1 MLRLFLVVF
10 LVFIS
15 LSFADEFEDG
25 FEDES
30 EEVVVEEIE
39 KKNYYLL
46 GNVEQQAN
54 FATHNTRPHNNLN
67 ALKSS
72 LYFESE
78 YSFNENNK
86 LRVSAKAFYDFIYD
100 IQSDRSYTQEEKD
113 DMRYEAEI
121 FDLYLQ
127 GKITNNLDYKIGRQ
141 VVVWGRSD
149 TIRVTDILNPLD
161 NRSPGVTDIEDLRLP
176 VAMAKFD
183 YYFGDWAASAIVIG
197 ETRYSKNPAF
207 GSDFYPFTQRIPSVY
222 QTKKPSYALSLEGT
236 FSAWDMS
243 LYAAKTTED
252 ALLSHDEL
260 YMFGY
265 ALNYIYGSW
274 LFKSEGAYFDK
285 YRVPNTQDKT
295 FSYILVGF
303 EYNGIDETVI
313 AFDVANKFLPDSKD
327 ETQSAF
333 RISSN
338 FMNDTLTVNY
348 LISLYGKDFSEG
360 GFARVWLDYEIN
372 DTLSASVGYVEYIKG
387 SPLFDVINNNDMLFT
402 SLKYSF

>member
-1 MLRLFLVVF
+1 MFVSVLFF
-10 LVFIS
+10 TS
-15 LSFADEFEDG
+15 LSFADEFDDG

-30 EEVVVEEIE
+30 EEVVVEEIQ

-72 LYFESE
+72 LYLESE

-86 LRVSAKAFYDFIYD
+86 IRVSAKAFYDFIYD
-100 IQSDRSYTQEEKD
+100 MQSDRSYTQEEKD

-141 VVVWGRSD
+141 VLVWGRSD

-207 GSDFYPFTQRIPSVY
+207 GSDFYPFAQRVPEPY
-222 QTKKPSYALSLEGT
+222 KTNKPAYALNLQGT

-252 ALLSHDEL
+252 ALLSHDEF

-265 ALNYIYGSW
+265 AFNTIYGSW

-285 YRVPNTQDKT
+285 YRIQNTQDKT
-295 FSYILVGF
+295 FSHILVGF
-303 EYNGIDETVI
+303 EYNGINETVI
-313 AFDVANKFLPDSKD
+313 AFDIANKFLKDSKD
-327 ETQSAF
+327 VTQSAL
-333 RISSN
+333 RVSSD
-338 FMNDTLTVNY
+338 FMNDTLKGNY
-348 LISLYGKDFSEG
+348 LLSLYGKSLNEG
-360 GFARVWLDYEIN
+360 GFQRVWFDYEIN
-372 DTLSASVGYVEYIKG
+372 DNFSSSIGYVDYIRG
-387 SPLFDVINNNDMLFT
+387 SPLFDVINNNDMVFT